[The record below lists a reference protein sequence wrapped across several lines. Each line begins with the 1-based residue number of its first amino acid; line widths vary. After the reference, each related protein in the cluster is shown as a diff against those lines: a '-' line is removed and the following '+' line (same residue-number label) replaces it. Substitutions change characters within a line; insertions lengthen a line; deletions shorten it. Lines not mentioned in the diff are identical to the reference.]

1 MNTQSQVTATLAGI
15 LLALAQATVLAVPP
29 PNPTQ
34 SDAQGNT
41 AGGTGVL
48 LNNTKANNTGFG
60 FNALIS
66 NIAGANNTGL
76 GAYTLSFNTAGNVN
90 TAIGAAALSFNSTGE
105 ANLAQGAFA
114 LTSNTTGSNNT
125 ANGVSALAN
134 NTVGR
139 LNTAVGAEALSKSV
153 TGSNNTAVGAR
164 AGINLTSGSW
174 NIHLGHKGVA
184 KESSTMRLGTP
195 GVQVRTFV
203 AGVRG
208 VTVLTDP
215 LPVFIGSNG
224 QMGALTSSRRFK
236 TDIQDMA
243 EHSRDIY
250 KLRPVVYRYRG
261 ADPRRDA
268 SREYGLIAEEVA
280 GVYPDLVAR
289 SEDGQIEAVQYHKLI
304 PMLLNEV
311 QHLSAE
317 LAASQTQARELDALR
332 QEVSQLRAQNQRLEV
347 LMTQWLE
354 SRDTATAKAVAMRP

>member
-1 MNTQSQVTATLAGI
+1 MNTKPLATTLAGI
-15 LLALAQATVLAVPP
+15 LLTLAQAIVWAGPP

-34 SDAQGNT
+34 SDSQGNT

-48 LNNTKANNTGFG
+48 LHNAKPNNTGFG
-60 FNALIS
+60 LNALITNTEGAS
-66 NIAGANNTGL
+66 NTAL
-76 GAYTLSFNTAGNVN
+76 GAYSLSLNTAGNVN
-90 TAIGAAALSFNSTGE
+90 TAIGTAALFANATGE
-105 ANLAQGAFA
+105 ANLALGAFA
-114 LTSNTTGSNNT
+114 LTNNSGGSNNT
-125 ANGVSALAN
+125 ASGVSALST
-134 NTVGR
+134 NTIGR
-139 LNTAVGAEALSKSV
+139 LNTAVGSEALARSV
-153 TGSNNTAVGAR
+153 NGSNNTALGAR

-208 VTVLTDP
+208 VTLLTDP

-243 EHSRDIY
+243 ERSRDIY
-250 KLRPVVYRYRG
+250 KLRPVVYRYQG
-261 ADPRRDA
+261 AAPARDD

-311 QHLSAE
+311 QHLNKE
-317 LAASQTQARELDALR
+317 LAASQSKVHELDALR

-354 SRDTATAKAVAMRP
+354 SQGSATPKPVALRP